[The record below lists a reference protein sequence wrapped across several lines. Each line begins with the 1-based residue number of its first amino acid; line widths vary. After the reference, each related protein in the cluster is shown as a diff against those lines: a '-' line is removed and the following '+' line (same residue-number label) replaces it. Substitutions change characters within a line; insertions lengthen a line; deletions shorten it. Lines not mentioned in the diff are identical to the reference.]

1 MQLRRSGSF
10 SCFMQHHALLA
21 AALIVCLFLM
31 CMPGRVDAANAD
43 ESDFNVALVID
54 GSGSLSSDL
63 VGAEA
68 TDPSNMRYDAISL
81 FLALLTNDGNY
92 VDAIV
97 FNHTPTFLLNTGMQ
111 PISGKDAKESLS
123 QAIRSVNVYGDTD
136 IGTALLQ
143 AVNAV
148 ADQSASNGLKPAVIL
163 FSDGRTD
170 LGSDQ
175 DAYNASIANKEAAI
189 AKAQE
194 NGIPIFTICLQA
206 TDVADPSELQSIS
219 ERTSGDFVV
228 VNSASDLARA
238 FESFYGLIFPSSSTD
253 RVDLRFGDDGILE
266 YGFKVPE
273 YGAREVNIIL
283 NGADL
288 SSAQLNTPSSMMDAN
303 AIASC
308 TMSGGAY
315 SVVKL
320 VDPERGD
327 WRLGLRGTP
336 GATVTA
342 NVIYNV
348 DVSAQLSVAGDA
360 TELDQASSTTVV
372 ARLYQSGAAVQD
384 ASVTQDY
391 SATLIVT
398 NLADGTTSSIDM
410 KPCEDGSFSATFGS
424 DIPASYGLSA
434 HLASGE
440 LSLDTNSIELSFSNS
455 APQLTKGDS
464 VESSAIVTP
473 ISGGSVELDLA
484 DYFTDAQD
492 GSNLAY
498 SIVSSQLDGDSAT
511 LDGSKLTV
519 RTADSKS
526 GALVVRAADSQGAT
540 AQLTVQMKVTD
551 TRPFFVVLVVGV
563 IVAAGVIFGLAW
575 WRKTHIRFK
584 GSISVRNANV
594 ELAGGKILGH
604 IRGKVPLARFSVQD
618 GGGFN
623 AKKSYFLV
631 VDKRSIVFRSPD
643 QIFSGPSPE
652 ARHKV
657 SLNMTGTTM
666 LYADKE
672 HTKGL
677 KVTVECERD
686 YSSRR
691 PGPRPTGKQSSSRR
705 P

>member
-31 CMPGRVDAANAD
+31 CMPGRVDAANVD

-63 VGAEA
+63 VGAQA

-111 PISGKDAKESLS
+111 PISGRDAKESLS

-148 ADQSASNGLKPAVIL
+148 ADQSTSNGLKPAVIL

-253 RVDLRFGDDGILE
+253 RVDLQFGDDGILE

-288 SSAQLNTPSSMMDAN
+288 SSAQLNTPSTTMDAS
-303 AIASC
+303 AIAGC
-308 TMSGGAY
+308 TMTGGAY

-320 VDPERGD
+320 ANPERGD
-327 WRLGLRGTP
+327 WKLSLRGTP

-348 DVSAQLSVAGDA
+348 DFSAQLSVANDT
-360 TELDQASSTTVV
+360 TELDQASSTTIS
-372 ARLYQSGAAVQD
+372 ARLYQNGAAVQD
-384 ASVTQDY
+384 TSVTQDY
-391 SATLIVT
+391 TATLTVT

-410 KPCEDGSFSATFGS
+410 QPAGDGSFTATFGS
-424 DIPASYGLSA
+424 DVPASYGLAA

-440 LSLDTNSIELSFSNS
+440 LSLDTNSVELSFSNS

-464 VESSAIVTP
+464 IEKTTVVTP
-473 ISGGSVELDLA
+473 FTGGSTGLDLA
-484 DYFTDAQD
+484 DYFNDAQD
-492 GSNLAY
+492 GTNLSY
-498 SIVSSQLDGDSAT
+498 SIVSSQLDGDSAA

-526 GALVVRAADSQGAT
+526 GALVVQAADSQGAT

-551 TRPFFVVLVVGV
+551 TRPFFVVLVVG
-563 IVAAGVIFGLAW
+563 IVVALGVIAGLAW

-594 ELAGGKILGH
+594 ELSGGKILGH
-604 IRGKVPLARFSVQD
+604 IRGKVPLARFNVQG

-631 VDKRSIVFRSPD
+631 VDKRSIAFRSPD
-643 QIFSGPSPE
+643 PIFSGPSPE